1 LNVLRRP
8 SDEQELAIR
17 RELVGALFAQGRLA
31 ALLSA
36 VAFLLAV
43 LMLGSQIGA
52 SALALWASC
61 GIAVIAT
68 RLAVWEMG
76 DRLFDTLR
84 SRVCAS
90 VACIGAMGCLWGSM
104 VLFWHPDLTPA
115 MQLLITVFPLAVSIG
130 SVTAYANWLP
140 AFFSMALPAQLP
152 LVALFALHPDPQT
165 KLLVLPTLTFIVG
178 QVFVVRRM
186 HAQLRES
193 VVLKFGNEA
202 LVHDLSSRNN
212 ELHEAHKL
220 ASGASET
227 KSEFLARM
235 SHEFRTPL
243 NGVIGMTNALAA
255 TDLDTNQ
262 RASLELLAASSNE
275 MLSLVNELLDA
286 TLLHADAM
294 RLAPV
299 AVSPQVILDT
309 IDRSVRP
316 LAAIKG
322 LSLSFTIDKGV
333 PAWLHADPD
342 RLRQIIFSLVD
353 NAVKYTDTGSV
364 ELRLGAARGDNPRL
378 HVIVEDTGVGIPA
391 DRIAAVYELFTQAD
405 GFRNRKQRG
414 MGVGLTVTRQ
424 LVELMGGTIDLSST
438 PDVGT
443 RFMVELPMTEAE
455 APRTLSRHFSMPRPA
470 RTRDLADEF
479 EGEASPSLGADTPTR
494 AALGDR
500 IDVLVVED
508 NSINQL
514 VLKSMLCPD
523 RMDVRFADNGKQA
536 IHAVDARVP
545 DLILMDCQMPVMD
558 GFDATGHIRGRG
570 IDVPIIA
577 VTANALAGDRE
588 RCLTAGMN
596 DYIAKPLDPRELE
609 KILARWL
616 GDRLTDALA
625 A

>member
-1 LNVLRRP
+1 
-8 SDEQELAIR
+8 
-17 RELVGALFAQGRLA
+17 
-31 ALLSA
+31 
-36 VAFLLAV
+36 
-43 LMLGSQIGA
+43 
-52 SALALWASC
+52 
-61 GIAVIAT
+61 
-68 RLAVWEMG
+68 
-76 DRLFDTLR
+76 
-84 SRVCAS
+84 
-90 VACIGAMGCLWGSM
+90 M

-438 PDVGT
+438 PDV
-443 RFMVELPMTEAE
+443 
-455 APRTLSRHFSMPRPA
+455 
-470 RTRDLADEF
+470 
-479 EGEASPSLGADTPTR
+479 
-494 AALGDR
+494 
-500 IDVLVVED
+500 